1 MNYLRYSSNEM
12 FSSTSLIR
20 QSKQIFDKLQENEIE
35 KAVILRDGKPSF
47 IMLDFENYEKIMS
60 EYEKL
65 KNSKQIDTQN
75 ITHTSNQTTVQI
87 KNHNEE
93 TKNDLF
99 ESKKEKVLDQSFVI
113 ELSNLSSNDTE
124 DISGEIEEF
133 WNK

>member
-20 QSKQIFDKLQENEIE
+20 QSKQIFDKLQEKDIE

-60 EYEKL
+60 EYEIL
-65 KNSKQIDTQN
+65 KNNKQINTQN

-87 KNHNEE
+87 ENTIDAT
-93 TKNDLF
+93 TKVHLQS
-99 ESKKEKVLDQSFVI
+99 EKGKVLDHSFVV
-113 ELSNLSSNDTE
+113 ELSDLSSNDTE
-124 DISGEIEEF
+124 EIGGEIEEF

>member
-75 ITHTSNQTTVQI
+75 ITHTSNQTKVQI

-99 ESKKEKVLDQSFVI
+99 ESEKEKVLDQSFVI
-113 ELSNLSSNDTE
+113 ELSDLSSNDTE